1 MITRPV
7 VAAVLGVVAL
17 WSLPS
22 NAAALNTTD
31 PGSAIASSAELRLP
45 RIKGTVGPGMT
56 IDVSPRRADAGRYR
70 LVVQDYSTVHNWHI
84 KGPNLNRRTS
94 VAGTGRTIW
103 RVRFAPGT
111 YRIRCDPH
119 PTTMRTRLVID

>member
-1 MITRPV
+1 MISRSVLAV
-7 VAAVLGVVAL
+7 VVGTVAL
-17 WSLPS
+17 WLVPS
-22 NAAALNTTD
+22 NAVALNTRD
-31 PGSAIASSAELRLP
+31 PGSASASSSEVRLP
-45 RIKGTVGPGMT
+45 RIQGTVGPGMT

-111 YRIRCDPH
+111 YRIRCDAH
-119 PTTMRTRLVID
+119 RTTMRTRLVID